1 MEFLYSFMQYCVVYS
16 AGSFDH
22 IEEEGCRETCE
33 KYIRVCEDAY
43 DKPLRIVPPEQVRRL
58 VLRENTV
65 ITGYAVQ

>member
-1 MEFLYSFMQYCVVYS
+1 MNSFCVVYS

-22 IEEEGCRETCE
+22 VEESGCRETCE
-33 KYIRVCEDAY
+33 RYIQSCQDAY
-43 DKPLRIVPPEQVRRL
+43 DKPLSIVPPEQVRRL